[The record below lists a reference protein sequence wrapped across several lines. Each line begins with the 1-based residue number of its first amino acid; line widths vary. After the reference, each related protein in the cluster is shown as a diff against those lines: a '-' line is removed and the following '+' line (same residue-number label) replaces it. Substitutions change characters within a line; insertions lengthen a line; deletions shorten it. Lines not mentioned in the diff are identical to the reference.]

1 MKKKVMN
8 IRPQEV
14 TENGERSVRYK
25 GSDGKMHEVAFARA
39 GTAQSQAKSYGIVNN
54 PDAYELVFSGQ
65 YVGGGQKKF
74 NAYTCDEARM
84 EISAS
89 ELVDIIVA
97 DPNTTI
103 IFRTA
108 GSGSYERI
116 VLLRPNQIHTDLSEV
131 RLEGTLAGN
140 KTDVIDAY
148 VNKTS
153 NNIRLFVNNA

>member
-14 TENGERSVRYK
+14 TVDGERSVQYK
-25 GSDGKMHEVAFARA
+25 GSDGKFHGIAPD
-39 GTAQSQAKSYGIVNN
+39 GGNTAQSYAVVNN
-54 PDAYELVFSGQ
+54 PNAYELVFSGQ

-74 NAYTCDEARM
+74 NAYTCDEAKT

-103 IFRTA
+103 IFRTK

-116 VLLRPNQIHTDLSEV
+116 VLLHPNQIHADLSEV

-153 NNIRLFVNNA
+153 NEIRLFVNNA

>member
-1 MKKKVMN
+1 MRKKQFMN
-8 IRPQEV
+8 IVPQEMV
-14 TENGERSVRYK
+14 ANGERTLRYK
-25 GSDGKMHEVAFARA
+25 GSDGKFHSVAPD
-39 GTAQSQAKSYGIVNN
+39 GGNTAQSYAVVNN
-54 PDAYELVFSGQ
+54 PNAYELVFSGQ

-74 NAYTCDEARM
+74 NAYTCDEAKT

-103 IFRTA
+103 IFRTK

-116 VLLRPNQIHTDLSEV
+116 VLLRPNQIHADLSEV

-153 NNIRLFVNNA
+153 NEIRLFINNA